1 MPNVKIDIE
10 IPQDMRPVKKPE
22 KESGGVFEKLANFPL
37 RRELIF
43 SIVAHV
49 LAGTVI
55 HEDSSAKFEV
65 HAATELK
72 VEKSEILD
80 ELTKERA
87 KKIDEYINKYL
98 DEHSDS
104 YLAHEIPGEET
115 YFALDAIN
123 SALEELQRRRSKEF
137 DKSEF
142 DEKVTENETYLQTKY
157 QERLKKI
164 LDNPNLTFTGN
175 VVQDFYMLQEAMF
188 FDEDNL
194 FDNKFYGQSQYQKT
208 SADFKTQLNTGV
220 VNCQV
225 SRSSAILLNDIYK
238 AKGIARKD
246 LQNMRAIVWNDHIAS
261 AYLFEDGSLL
271 QMQELNPRAP
281 FFNGPASKKTGE
293 AGKVMNIRNHLAYYL
308 YKNGASDEQM
318 TKIKALGFVPDV
330 KSRYLDK
337 EIDDKARP
345 LFEFESGESPQYT
358 THGTES
364 YSSEVGL
371 GISYLIKNEINK
383 ANSGLYQIPSW
394 LGNEDFEEYI
404 LKLSTE
410 DNTFLGTYISL
421 LEIGKT
427 HKDIEK
433 FVEKARQIYPGKEI
447 LNFLNRTRYRSK
459 IVLDILSQNP
469 EFVEEWDKIFDELYS
484 ENTHY
489 NDNYMIYYL
498 QHSVY
503 LEKQKKLKTP
513 VSERVEDINKF
524 YVNDNDFGTL
534 LFEDFCI
541 KERYRY
547 IESPERIKQDLQE
560 FNFQANFLSDIETF
574 FEIEKKYINEP
585 EKFFLFIQKY
595 MEDMQNYHGGDS
607 AKIYCIPAVQRQI
620 MRHPEY
626 KEKYIDLF
634 SANMKKL
641 RESNYDEEFKS
652 CEFFREMLKRRI
664 LGQNPSDELL
674 VFYGLHEEVK
684 GKKYEAYLDIDKTIG
699 EYDELN
705 SAASLNAI
713 ISIGLQPKE
722 LREALKES
730 YFMAKPDKRLDI
742 LSTLISIFGDSGK
755 IDKEDLYPEDL
766 MQIKM
771 MPESPY
777 NIELKAAYMAPQEL
791 SKNLIRSLGL
801 AQIFEIDFEE
811 GMKMLKKEA
820 ERQ

>member
-87 KKIDEYINKYL
+87 KKIDKYINKYL

-104 YLAHEIPGEET
+104 YLAHEIPSEET

-137 DKSEF
+137 DK
-142 DEKVTENETYLQTKY
+142 DEYKNKVAENETYLRTKY

-175 VVQDFYMLQEAMF
+175 VVEDFYMLQEAMF

-194 FDNKFYGQSQYQKT
+194 FDNKFYGQSQYQKS
-208 SADFKTQLNTGV
+208 SADFETQLNTGV

-246 LQNMRAIVWNDHIAS
+246 LQNLRAIVWNDHIAS
-261 AYLFEDGSLL
+261 AYLYEDGSLL
-271 QMQELNPRAP
+271 QMQELNPQDP
-281 FFNGPASKKTGE
+281 FVAGHASKKSGE

-308 YKNGASDEQM
+308 YKNGASDEQ
-318 TKIKALGFVPDV
+318 KLRIKALGFVPDV

-337 EIDDKARP
+337 EIDDKVHS
-345 LFEFESGESPQYT
+345 LFEFENGESPQYT
-358 THGTES
+358 HGIES
-364 YSSEVGL
+364 DSNRVGV
-371 GISYLIKNEINK
+371 GVPYLIKNEMDK
-383 ANSGLYQIPSW
+383 ASSGLYQIPIW
-394 LGNEDFEEYI
+394 LGNEEFEEYI
-404 LKLSTE
+404 LKLSRE
-410 DNTFLGTYISL
+410 DDTFLGTYISL

-433 FVEKARQIYPGKEI
+433 FIEKARQIYPGKEI
-447 LNFLNRTRYRSK
+447 LNFLNHTRYKSEV
-459 IVLDILSQNP
+459 VLDILSQRP
-469 EFVEEWDKIFDELYS
+469 EFVDEWDKLFDELYS
-484 ENTHY
+484 EDTYY
-489 NDNYMIYYL
+489 NNSYTVYYL
-498 QHSVY
+498 RNSIY
-503 LEKQKKLKTP
+503 LEKQSKLKTP
-513 VSERVEDINKF
+513 VSKRVEHINKI
-524 YVNDNDFGTL
+524 YVDDNDFGTL
-534 LFEDFCI
+534 LYEDFFI

-547 IESPERIKQDLQE
+547 VESPESIKQDLQE

-574 FEIEKKYINEP
+574 FEIEKNYINEP

-595 MEDMQNYHGGDS
+595 MEDMQNYRGGDS
-607 AKIYCIPAVQRQI
+607 SKVYCIPAVQRQI

-626 KEKYIDLF
+626 KEKYIELF

-641 RESNYDEEFKS
+641 RESTYDEEFKS
-652 CEFFREMLKRRI
+652 CEFFREMLKRKI
-664 LGQNPSDELL
+664 LAQNPSDELL
-674 VFYGLHEEVK
+674 VFYGLYEEVK
-684 GKKYEAYLDIDKTIG
+684 GKKYEAYLDIDKTFE

-705 SAASLNAI
+705 RAASLNAI
-713 ISIGLQPKE
+713 VSIGHQPKE

-742 LSTLISIFGDSGK
+742 LSTLISIFGDRGK

-777 NIELKAAYMAPQEL
+777 NNDLKAAYMAPSEL